1 MRLQPPKLLVD
12 AAWER
17 AVLGPFVDEA
27 RRALKAQLATGEA
40 VVDVVPTLERAYR
53 GVPFYQR
60 RFAQCAL
67 GLADLE
73 DPRALAVLPV
83 TRRSDVA
90 ERFTDFLVH
99 PLEPFALE
107 RGWLGRTSGSTGAPI
122 SYLRDPRTH
131 AWFWAFVDFALAYVG
146 LPESDRPIVLL
157 DSLAHLPQYEAE
169 LPLFH
174 GARFYKRSSDV
185 AVDEL
190 PRLRPQVI
198 TGDPESLAVLARCD
212 LGRVLVLSSAFAMPR
227 ATREAIE
234 ATGAVVLEYYA
245 TQETSVIG
253 VQCRAGQGF
262 HPLSGACHVES
273 VDGEL
278 VVTATHNPSFPL
290 IRYAP
295 GDCGAVVDAPCSCGL
310 RGRRIVSLDG
320 RTDVRFVGANGE
332 FLAATVG
339 PLLAR
344 LPIVEHQLVQ
354 HAVDRYTLR
363 VRGLSPVD
371 TRVLVARLSE
381 LAGVP
386 VRVELVRLDRIA
398 RTGSK
403 PQPFVV
409 EP

>member
-1 MRLQPPKLLVD
+1 MRLTPPKLLID
-12 AAWER
+12 PGWER
-17 AVLGPFVDEA
+17 EVLGPFVDEA
-27 RRALKAQLATGEA
+27 RRGLEKQLATGEPA
-40 VVDVVPTLERAYR
+40 IDVVPTLQRAYR
-53 GVPFYQR
+53 SVPFYQR
-60 RFAQCAL
+60 RFAARAL

-73 DPRALAVLPV
+73 DPRALAMIPV

-90 ERFTDFLVH
+90 AQFTDFLVH

-185 AVDEL
+185 AASEL

-253 VQCRAGQGF
+253 VQCRAGNGF
-262 HPLSGACHVES
+262 HTLSGACHVES
-273 VDGEL
+273 LDGEL
-278 VVTATHNPSFPL
+278 VVTVTHNPSFPL

-295 GDCGAVVDAPCSCGL
+295 GDCGAVSDEPCTCGL
-310 RGRRIVSLDG
+310 SGRRIVSLDG
-320 RTDVRFVGANGE
+320 RTDVRFRGSHGD

-354 HAVDRYTLR
+354 HGVDRYTLR
-363 VRGLSPVD
+363 VRGLEPVD

-381 LAGVP
+381 LAGVAVTLEV
-386 VRVELVRLDRIA
+386 VRVDTIPRS
-398 RTGSK
+398 GPK

-409 EP
+409 KS